1 MTDKKLAGTRCRA
14 NRHVQSNVGLIERST
29 EGRIRFV
36 TENLGRT
43 LFLVEWDRGGSTM
56 LFPEEIDLVDAA
68 AA

>member
-14 NRHVQSNVGLIERST
+14 NRHVQSNTGRIERFS

-56 LFPEEIDLVDAA
+56 LFPEEIELVEAA
-68 AA
+68 A